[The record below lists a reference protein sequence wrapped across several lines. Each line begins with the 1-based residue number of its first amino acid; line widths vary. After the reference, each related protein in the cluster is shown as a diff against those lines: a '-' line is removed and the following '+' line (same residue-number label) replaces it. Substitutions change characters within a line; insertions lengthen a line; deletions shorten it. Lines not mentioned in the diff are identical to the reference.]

1 MQALSPFLAS
11 LVIPTVRD
19 DTLHI
24 FHVALLSGARVFE
37 VAQKRLLF
45 PELLRTPSLPPHPAV
60 AQCPFAR
67 AHFFIC
73 VQLLGN
79 SMSLSSNNRY
89 WVR

>member
-1 MQALSPFLAS
+1 MQGVLPFLAS

-37 VAQKRLLF
+37 VVQKMLFF
-45 PELLRTPSLPPHPAV
+45 PELRTPSLPPHPAV

-67 AHFFIC
+67 AHFFIH

-79 SMSLSSNNRY
+79 SMSLSSNNWC

>member
-1 MQALSPFLAS
+1 MQGGLPFLAS

-37 VAQKRLLF
+37 VAQKMFFF
-45 PELLRTPSLPPHPAV
+45 PELRTPSLPAHPAV
-60 AQCPFAR
+60 AQCPFTR
-67 AHFFIC
+67 AHFFTY
-73 VQLLGN
+73 VPLLGN
-79 SMSLSSNNRY
+79 SMSLSSNNRC

>member
-1 MQALSPFLAS
+1 MQGVLPFLAS

-37 VAQKRLLF
+37 VAQKMFF
-45 PELLRTPSLPPHPAV
+45 PELRTPSLPPHPAV

-67 AHFFIC
+67 AHFFIY
-73 VQLLGN
+73 VPLLGN
-79 SMSLSSNNRY
+79 SMSLSSNNRCR
-89 WVR
+89 VR

>member
-1 MQALSPFLAS
+1 MQAVSPFLAS

-45 PELLRTPSLPPHPAV
+45 PGAADSLPPSPPCSGSVPLCQGSFLYLCSV
-60 AQCPFAR
+60 AREFHEP
-67 AHFFIC
+67 
-73 VQLLGN
+73 V
-79 SMSLSSNNRY
+79 
-89 WVR
+89 